1 MKKYLLPLL
10 IMGLLTPVEL
20 FSEEEKKNEGVWYKV
35 NEEDDVNSIYVDYTS
50 IKRKEKIVRFEQME
64 FLIEK
69 QKLEGTN
76 REYKF
81 ITSKRK
87 ADCKNK
93 KYKIKEEK
101 YFDIQVDNK
110 KHEIEDE
117 LVFENK
123 HKDEADDGWVTVIPN
138 SLVEKVWRFVC
149 LYKPE
154 GNK

>member
-1 MKKYLLPLL
+1 MKKYFLILL
-10 IMGLLTPVEL
+10 IIGLFAPVSL

-50 IKRKEKIVRFEQME
+50 IKRKEKIVKFEQME
-64 FLIEK
+64 FLVEK

-76 REYKF
+76 SEYKF

-87 ADCKNK
+87 ADCENK

-101 YFDIQVDNK
+101 FFDVQVDNK
-110 KHEIEDE
+110 KHEIKDK

-123 HKDEADDGWVTVIPN
+123 IEETKNGGWIEVIPN

-154 GNK
+154 ENK

>member
-1 MKKYLLPLL
+1 MKKYLLL
-10 IMGLLTPVEL
+10 ILILCISAPATL
-20 FSEEEKKNEGVWYKV
+20 FSEEKKKDGVWYKV
-35 NEEDDVNSIYVDYTS
+35 NEADDVNSIYVDYTS
-50 IKRKEKIVRFEQME
+50 IKRKEQIVQFEQME

-69 QKLEGTN
+69 QKLEGID

-81 ITSKRK
+81 ITTKRK
-87 ADCKNK
+87 ADCRNK

-110 KHEIEDE
+110 KHEIKDE
-117 LVFENK
+117 IIFENK
-123 HKDEADDGWVTVIPN
+123 YEDDEGDGWVTVIPN

-154 GNK
+154 